1 MINKYLGVAYVTPAN
16 PKLEVMHFESLDGV
30 REFLARPANYGHKWT
45 ILEIAQKL
53 PYKSETVVTL
63 LEGER

>member
-1 MINKYLGVAYVTPAN
+1 MINKYIGIAYVTPAN
-16 PKLEVMHFESLDGV
+16 PELDVSHFGSLEEV
-30 REFLARPANYGHKWT
+30 RVFLARPSNCGHKWT